1 MKILVA
7 QIIPMNPSSCATCAP
22 GVVALNNAIPGWAAG
37 KTTAQSP
44 IVVVDQWT
52 GFDTVADTIGDG
64 VHPNDSGFQ
73 KMADRWYPPLTQF
86 LTGTTPSPSASV
98 SPSASATGGGACSA
112 TYRIVS
118 QWAGGFQAEITVKNG
133 GATASTGW
141 TVTLTFANGQQVTQ
155 SWNTTLS
162 QSGAAVT
169 AGNASYN
176 GSLSAGGSTAFGLIA
191 SWTTT
196 NTVPAASCTLR

>member
-1 MKILVA
+1 
-7 QIIPMNPSSCATCAP
+7 
-22 GVVALNNAIPGWAAG
+22 
-37 KTTAQSP
+37 
-44 IVVVDQWT
+44 
-52 GFDTVADTIGDG
+52 
-64 VHPNDSGFQ
+64 
-73 KMADRWYPPLTQF
+73 
-86 LTGTTPSPSASV
+86 
-98 SPSASATGGGACSA
+98 
-112 TYRIVS
+112 VS

-169 AGNASYN
+169 AGNASWN